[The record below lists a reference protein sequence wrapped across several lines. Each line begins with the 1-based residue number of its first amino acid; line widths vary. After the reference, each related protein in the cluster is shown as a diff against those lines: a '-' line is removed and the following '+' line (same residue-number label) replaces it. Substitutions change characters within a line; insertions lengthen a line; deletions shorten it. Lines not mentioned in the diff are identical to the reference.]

1 MVDRSRLGPSLLI
14 ADRGYKNYN
23 LMAHIQE
30 KGWFYLIR
38 IQDIMNSRG
47 IAAGLDLPDSE
58 EFDLFVD
65 LHLTTKATNKTKA
78 LFDIK
83 NQYRYVPS
91 SSTFDY
97 LPKKNRKHDPTVFY
111 HLPFRIVRFQI
122 TDETYET
129 VVTNLDPDAFPPVEL
144 KKLYGMRWGIETSFR
159 DLKYT
164 IGLLHPTLKL
174 SFAGM
179 SLPFAPADPNL
190 EMRPRNTRLASY
202 IG

>member
-14 ADRGYKNYN
+14 ADRGYENYN

-65 LHLTTKATNKTKA
+65 LHLTTKAINRTKA

-83 NQYRYVPS
+83 NRYRYVPS

-97 LPKKNRKHDPTVFY
+97 LPKKKRKHDPTVF
-111 HLPFRIVRFQI
+111 
-122 TDETYET
+122 
-129 VVTNLDPDAFPPVEL
+129 
-144 KKLYGMRWGIETSFR
+144 
-159 DLKYT
+159 
-164 IGLLHPTLKL
+164 
-174 SFAGM
+174 
-179 SLPFAPADPNL
+179 
-190 EMRPRNTRLASY
+190 
-202 IG
+202 